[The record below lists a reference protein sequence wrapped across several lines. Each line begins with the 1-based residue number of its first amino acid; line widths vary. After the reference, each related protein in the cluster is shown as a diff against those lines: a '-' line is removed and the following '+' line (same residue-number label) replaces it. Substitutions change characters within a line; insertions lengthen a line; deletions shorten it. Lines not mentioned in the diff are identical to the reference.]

1 MIVRKYAARYEF
13 ERSEWITPEAKVV
26 VKIGPG
32 YFGRVEQPK

>member
-13 ERSEWITPEAKVV
+13 DRSEWITPEAKVV

-32 YFGRVEQPK
+32 YFERVEQPK